1 MLKLFSEIKK
11 SFTED
16 NLTKLFII
24 ITIIAVIYSMN
35 NNSQR
40 EFFQNTHSG
49 SYSSSTDDN
58 IFNTEYTKLYDNVI
72 MDTEKDSK
80 NIDYI
85 MQKTNIS
92 NQGLVVNIGCKTG
105 WINNYLKQNY
115 GINSIGLDKSSHMID
130 TCRNKHNDIDFSV
143 FNINTLDTININHS
157 QPITHIIC
165 LNMEIYHI
173 DNIEY
178 FFAQCYK
185 LLESNGYLILNLVDH
200 NKYNNT
206 SVYSRINH
214 FNPNNLSIKKVNDSV
229 IKFND
234 IVYNTRYRVFPNDF
248 GNDTIWFTETIEN
261 LNDNSVHE
269 NIHNFNAISNKEIE
283 NIANKNNFKLVNI
296 VDIQLDLGLEH
307 YNNEYLYIFKK

>member
-1 MLKLFSEIKK
+1 MLKLFSDIKK

-40 EFFQNTHSG
+40 EYFQNTNSG
-49 SYSSSTDDN
+49 SYSSSNDDN
-58 IFNTEYTKLYDNVI
+58 IFNTEYIKLYDNVI
-72 MDTEKDSK
+72 MDTDKDSK
-80 NIDYI
+80 SIDYI

-92 NQGLVVNIGCKTG
+92 DQGMVVNIGCKTG

-115 GINSIGLDKSSHMID
+115 GVNSIGLDRSSYMID
-130 TCRNKHNDIDFSV
+130 TCRNKHSDIDFNV
-143 FNINTLDTININHS
+143 FNIDTLDTININHN

-173 DNIEY
+173 DNLEY
-178 FFAQCYK
+178 FFTQCYK
-185 LLESNGYLILNLVDH
+185 LLERNGYLILNLVDH
-200 NKYNNT
+200 KKYNNT

-214 FNPNNLSIKKVNDSV
+214 FNPNDLSIKKVNDSV

-248 GNDTIWFTETIEN
+248 GNDTVWFTETIKN
-261 LNDNSVHE
+261 LNDNSIHE

-283 NIANKNNFKLVNI
+283 NIAYRNNFKLVNI
-296 VDIQLDLGLEH
+296 IDIQFDLGLSH

>member
-1 MLKLFSEIKK
+1 MLKLFSDIKK

-35 NNSQR
+35 KNSQR
-40 EFFQNTHSG
+40 EFFQNTNSS
-49 SYSSSTDDN
+49 SYSSSNDDN
-58 IFNTEYTKLYDNVI
+58 IFYTEYIKLYDNVI

-80 NIDYI
+80 SIDYI

-92 NQGLVVNIGCKTG
+92 DQGMVVNIGCKTG
-105 WINNYLKQNY
+105 WINNYLKQNF
-115 GINSIGLDKSSHMID
+115 GVNSIGLDRSSYMID
-130 TCRNKHNDIDFSV
+130 TCRTKHSNIDFNI
-143 FNINTLDTININHS
+143 FNIDTLDTININHN

-178 FFAQCYK
+178 FFTQCYK
-185 LLESNGYLILNLVDH
+185 LLERNGYLILNLVDH
-200 NKYNNT
+200 KKYNNT

-214 FNPNNLSIKKVNDSV
+214 FNPNDLSIKKVNDSV

-234 IVYNTRYRVFPNDF
+234 IVYHTRYRVFPNDF
-248 GNDTIWFTETIEN
+248 GNDTVWFTETIEN
-261 LNDNSVHE
+261 INDNSVHE

-283 NIANKNNFKLVNI
+283 NIAYRNNFKLVNI
-296 VDIQLDLGLEH
+296 IDVQFDLGLSH

>member
-40 EFFQNTHSG
+40 EYFQNTNSG
-49 SYSSSTDDN
+49 SYSSSTNDN

-92 NQGLVVNIGCKTG
+92 NQGLVVNVGCKTG
-105 WINNYLKQNY
+105 WINNYLKQKY

-130 TCRNKHNDIDFSV
+130 TCKNKHNDIDFSV
-143 FNINTLDTININHS
+143 FNIHTLDTININHS

-185 LLESNGYLILNLVDH
+185 LLERNGYLILNLVDH
-200 NKYNNT
+200 DKYNNT

-229 IKFND
+229 VKFND

-248 GNDTIWFTETIEN
+248 GNDTVWFTETIEN

>member
-1 MLKLFSEIKK
+1 MLKLFSQIKK

-40 EFFQNTHSG
+40 EYFQNTNSG
-49 SYSSSTDDN
+49 SYSSSTNDN
-58 IFNTEYTKLYDNVI
+58 NFNTEYIKLYDNVI

-80 NIDYI
+80 SIDYI

-92 NQGLVVNIGCKTG
+92 DLGLVVNIGCKTG

-115 GINSIGLDKSSHMID
+115 GINSIGLDKSSYMID
-130 TCRNKHNDIDFSV
+130 TCRNKHSDIDFNV
-143 FNINTLDTININHS
+143 FNIDTLDTININHN

-173 DNIEY
+173 DNLEY
-178 FFAQCYK
+178 FFTQCYK
-185 LLESNGYLILNLVDH
+185 LLERNGYLILNLVDH
-200 NKYNNT
+200 KKYNNT

-214 FNPNNLSIKKVNDSV
+214 FNPNDLSIKKVNDSV

-248 GNDTIWFTETIEN
+248 GNDTVWFTETIEN

-283 NIANKNNFKLVNI
+283 NIASKNNFKLVNI
-296 VDIQLDLGLEH
+296 VDIQLDLGLSH

>member
-1 MLKLFSEIKK
+1 MLKLFSDIKK

-40 EFFQNTHSG
+40 EYFQNTNSG
-49 SYSSSTDDN
+49 SYSSSNDDN
-58 IFNTEYTKLYDNVI
+58 IFNTEYIKLYDNVI
-72 MDTEKDSK
+72 MDTDKDSK
-80 NIDYI
+80 SIDYI

-92 NQGLVVNIGCKTG
+92 DQGMVVNIGCKTG

-115 GINSIGLDKSSHMID
+115 GVNSIGLDRSSYMID
-130 TCRNKHNDIDFSV
+130 TCRNKHSDIDFNV
-143 FNINTLDTININHS
+143 FNIDTLDTININHN

-173 DNIEY
+173 DNLEY
-178 FFAQCYK
+178 FFTQCYK
-185 LLESNGYLILNLVDH
+185 LLERNGYLILNLVDH
-200 NKYNNT
+200 KKYNNT

-214 FNPNNLSIKKVNDSV
+214 FNPNDLSIKKVNDSV

-248 GNDTIWFTETIEN
+248 GNDTVWFTETIKN

-283 NIANKNNFKLVNI
+283 NIAYRNNFKLVNI
-296 VDIQLDLGLEH
+296 IDIQFDLGLSH

>member
-1 MLKLFSEIKK
+1 MLKLFSDIKK

-40 EFFQNTHSG
+40 EYFQNTNSG
-49 SYSSSTDDN
+49 SYSSSNDDN
-58 IFNTEYTKLYDNVI
+58 IFNTEYIKLYDNVI
-72 MDTEKDSK
+72 MDTDKDSK
-80 NIDYI
+80 SIDYI

-92 NQGLVVNIGCKTG
+92 DQGMVVNIGCKTG

-115 GINSIGLDKSSHMID
+115 GVNSIGLDRSSYMID
-130 TCRNKHNDIDFSV
+130 TCRNKHSDIDFNV
-143 FNINTLDTININHS
+143 FNIDTLDTININHN
-157 QPITHIIC
+157 QPISHIIC

-173 DNIEY
+173 DNLEY
-178 FFAQCYK
+178 FFTQCYK
-185 LLESNGYLILNLVDH
+185 LLERNGYLILNLVDH
-200 NKYNNT
+200 KKYNNT

-214 FNPNNLSIKKVNDSV
+214 FNPNDLSIKKVNDSV

-248 GNDTIWFTETIEN
+248 GNDTVWFTETIEN

-283 NIANKNNFKLVNI
+283 NIAYRNNFKLVNI
-296 VDIQLDLGLEH
+296 IDIQFDLGLSH

>member
-1 MLKLFSEIKK
+1 MLKLFSQIKK

-40 EFFQNTHSG
+40 EYFQNTNSV
-49 SYSSSTDDN
+49 SYSSSNDDN
-58 IFNTEYTKLYDNVI
+58 IFNTEYIKLYNNVI
-72 MDTEKDSK
+72 MDTEKDTK

-85 MQKTNIS
+85 FQKTNIS

-105 WINNYLKQNY
+105 WINNYLKENY
-115 GINSIGLDKSSHMID
+115 GVNSIGLDRSSYMID
-130 TCRNKHNDIDFSV
+130 TCRNKYSNIDFNV
-143 FNINTLDTININHS
+143 FNIDTLDTININHN

-165 LNMEIYHI
+165 LNMEIYYI
-173 DNIEY
+173 DNIDY

-185 LLESNGYLILNLVDH
+185 GLEINGYLILNLVDH
-200 NKYNNT
+200 NKFNNT
-206 SVYSRINH
+206 SVYSRLNH
-214 FNPNNLSIKKVNDSV
+214 FNPNDLSIKKVNDSV

-248 GNDTIWFTETIEN
+248 GNDTVWFTETIEN
-261 LNDNSVHE
+261 INNNTIYE
-269 NIHNFNAISNKEIE
+269 NIHNFNPISNKEIE
-283 NIANKNNFKLVNI
+283 NIANMNNFKLVN
-296 VDIQLDLGLEH
+296 VVNIQLDLGLEH